1 MSGETRLEQF
11 LLLAKRSKGL
21 ATAKAIQQ
29 ATEEPS
35 LFVFG
40 ELLDLPSV
48 QEVSPSFH
56 YCPLIFLTPRSAS
69 LCAETSLLSVLEAL
83 LV

>member
-11 LLLAKRSKGL
+11 LLLAKKSKGL
-21 ATAKAIQQ
+21 VTAKAIQQ
-29 ATEEPS
+29 ATEEPG

-48 QEVSPSFH
+48 QEV
-56 YCPLIFLTPRSAS
+56 RSCSS
-69 LCAETSLLSVLEAL
+69 LQPYDLL
-83 LV
+83 